1 MKGLGKDKRISY
13 FLKHYY
19 GYEGRSTA
27 QSMVERLNRT
37 LKTMTMRALN
47 NKVTPGWS
55 DLITGK
61 ILKNYNSNYHSS
73 IKTSPKQVIGMTL
86 ESEGIKEIAQDIKD
100 RAIRHGEIDQGAYEV
115 GDFVRI
121 KIFKPTKL
129 GEKYTFNG
137 GLAKIDFNTA
147 KVDPSDFDGVFLIH
161 SVQKGSNTDKGSRQT
176 TYRIVSNWSHESKIN
191 SLPTGQTKAR
201 SGKRIV
207 MKSRKLIELRSDN
220 SHLYPKTAYG
230 RNFTKAALS
239 RVPADEDGLIH
250 KKKANT
256 PSRQ

>member
-1 MKGLGKDKRISY
+1 
-13 FLKHYY
+13 
-19 GYEGRSTA
+19 
-27 QSMVERLNRT
+27 MVERLNRT

-147 KVDPSDFDGVFLIH
+147 KVDPSNFDGVFLIH

-176 TYRIVSNWSHESKIN
+176 TYRIVSNWSHESKTN
-191 SLPTGQTKAR
+191 SLPTEISFIIGSYKFMFWHDPLCEGYFSDTCVKLSAAKSTFLAIR
-201 SGKRIV
+201 SQRCA
-207 MKSRKLIELRSDN
+207 MCDELGFCM
-220 SHLYPKTAYG
+220 LWVLLPI
-230 RNFTKAALS
+230 
-239 RVPADEDGLIH
+239 GL
-250 KKKANT
+250 
-256 PSRQ
+256 